1 MSAKK
6 NNISQSTQCTERSD
20 QTNTSSSEFI
30 DDYSHLRLSYY
41 QHRGPL
47 SDVSGGTSEDKSEET
62 FDTVLTDLSEVSQT
76 SIDDE
81 KQAEIQKLREYNVT
95 QIPDLPDPSY
105 VAASIISSASH
116 KMGPVHGVHFKY
128 NDRIEQGSRVPA
140 SWNDLEFDPQR
151 RSTMKPN
158 QFVIPKQFM

>member
-6 NNISQSTQCTERSD
+6 NNVTQSTSVQSD
-20 QTNTSSSEFI
+20 QTNTSSSGFI

-47 SDVSGGTSEDKSEET
+47 SDIASGTSEDTFSEET
-62 FDTVLTDLSEVSQT
+62 FDTVLTDLSEISPIT
-76 SIDDE
+76 IE
-81 KQAEIQKLREYNVT
+81 GQAERQNLREYNVT

-105 VAASIISSASH
+105 VAASIISSASR
-116 KMGPVHGVHFKY
+116 KMGPVHGVHFIY
-128 NDRIEQGSRVPA
+128 NDRIEQGGRAPDS
-140 SWNDLEFDPQR
+140 SNDLEFDPQR

-158 QFVIPKQFM
+158 QFLIRK